1 MILEARQLSISI
13 GTRPE
18 SRRICRDLD
27 LALAAGERLAILGR
41 NGAGKSTLLA
51 TLAGLRTADAGELR
65 VDGQTYADLGLRA
78 AARLRGWLGQ
88 ERGDPFASTV
98 LESVL
103 TGRHPHLSRWSWESP
118 SDARIA
124 RAALADLGLAD
135 LEQREVRTLSGG
147 ERQRVAIAALLAQQ
161 TRLCLLDE
169 PLAHLDLNHQIATL
183 ELLSLRAR
191 RDGVAFA
198 LVLHDPNLAFR
209 FCDRAL
215 LLFGDGTHIAGPV
228 ADVLNEDSLARLYGH
243 PMRRVATTDFPQP
256 FFIAR

>member
-1 MILEARQLSISI
+1 VILEARHLAVSI
-13 GTRPE
+13 GPHQV
-18 SRRICRDLD
+18 CRDLD

-51 TLAGLRTADAGELR
+51 TLAGLRNADSGELF
-65 VDGQTYADLGLRA
+65 VDGQSYADLGLRN
-78 AARLRGWLGQ
+78 AARIRGWLGQ
-88 ERGDPFASTV
+88 DRSDPFASTV
-98 LESVL
+98 LEAVL

-124 RAALADLGLAD
+124 RATLAEMNLAD
-135 LEQREVRTLSGG
+135 LEQREVQTLSGG

-169 PLAHLDLNHQIATL
+169 PLAHLDLNYQIATL

-198 LVLHDPNLAFR
+198 MVLHEPNFALR

-215 LLFGDGTHIAGPV
+215 LLFGDGTHLTGPV
-228 ADVLNEDSLARLYGH
+228 ADVLDVENLTRLYGH
-243 PMRRVATTDFPQP
+243 PMSRVTTADFPHSVFVP
-256 FFIAR
+256 D

>member
-1 MILEARQLSISI
+1 MILEARHLAVSI
-13 GTRPE
+13 GPHQV
-18 SRRICRDLD
+18 CRDLD

-51 TLAGLRTADAGELR
+51 TLAGLRNADSGELF
-65 VDGQTYADLGLRA
+65 VDGQSYADLGLRDA
-78 AARLRGWLGQ
+78 ALLRGWLGQ
-88 ERGDPFASTV
+88 DRSDPFASTV
-98 LESVL
+98 LDAVL

-124 RAALADLGLAD
+124 RATLAEMKLSE
-135 LEQREVRTLSGG
+135 LELREVQKLSGG

-183 ELLSLRAR
+183 ELLSQRAC

-198 LVLHDPNLAFR
+198 MVLHEPNFALR

-215 LLFGDGTHIAGPV
+215 LLFGDGTHLAGPV
-228 ADVLNEDSLARLYGH
+228 ADVLTADNLTRLYGH
-243 PMRRVATTDFPQP
+243 PMSRLTTADFPHAV
-256 FFIAR
+256 FIPE

>member
-1 MILEARQLSISI
+1 MILEARRLAVSI
-13 GTRPE
+13 GPHQV
-18 SRRICRDLD
+18 CRDLD

-51 TLAGLRTADAGELR
+51 TLAGLRNADSGELF
-65 VDGQTYADLGLRA
+65 VDGQSYADLGLRDA
-78 AARLRGWLGQ
+78 ALLRGWLGQ
-88 ERGDPFASTV
+88 DRSDPFASTV
-98 LESVL
+98 LEAVL

-124 RAALADLGLAD
+124 RATLAEMKLSD
-135 LEQREVRTLSGG
+135 LEHREIQTLSGG

-183 ELLSLRAR
+183 ELLSQRAR

-198 LVLHDPNLAFR
+198 MVLHEPNFALR

-215 LLFGDGTHIAGPV
+215 LLFGDGTHLAGPV
-228 ADVLNEDSLARLYGH
+228 GDVLDADNLTRLYGH
-243 PMRRVATTDFPQP
+243 PMRRVATADFPHTVFVP
-256 FFIAR
+256 E

>member
-1 MILEARQLSISI
+1 MILETRHLAVSI
-13 GTRPE
+13 GPHQV
-18 SRRICRDLD
+18 CRDLD

-51 TLAGLRTADAGELR
+51 TLAGLRNADRGELF
-65 VDGQTYADLGLRA
+65 VDGQSYADLGLRN
-78 AARLRGWLGQ
+78 AARIRGWLGQ
-88 ERGDPFASTV
+88 DRSDPFASTV
-98 LESVL
+98 LEAVL

-118 SDARIA
+118 SDARIV
-124 RAALADLGLAD
+124 RATLAEMNLAD
-135 LEQREVRTLSGG
+135 LEQREVQTLSGG

-198 LVLHDPNLAFR
+198 MVLHEPNFALR

-215 LLFGDGTHIAGPV
+215 LLFGDGTHLAGPV
-228 ADVLNEDSLARLYGH
+228 ADVLDADNLTRLYGH
-243 PMRRVATTDFPQP
+243 PMSRITTADFPHTVFVP
-256 FFIAR
+256 D